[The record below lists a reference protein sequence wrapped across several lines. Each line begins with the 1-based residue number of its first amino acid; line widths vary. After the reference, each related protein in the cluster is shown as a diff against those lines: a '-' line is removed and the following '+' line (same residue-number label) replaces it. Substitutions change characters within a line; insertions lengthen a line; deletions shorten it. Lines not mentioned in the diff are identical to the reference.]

1 MNEKHMQY
9 VLTVLKEGSFT
20 AAARKLYVSQPSLS
34 QVIKAAESN
43 LGTPIFD
50 RFSDPLTLTPAGALY
65 VDAARQITAIS
76 TNLTKRIEELGKEEF
91 GMIRL
96 GISVQRGMELLPYL
110 YPDFR
115 ALYPHVELKLVEL
128 GSAAM
133 ERNVLEGVVDIALL
147 TTSPRHEALVYDLIQ
162 EETLVLLVNKH
173 CALASRIADKT
184 PIDIIEAKEEAFV
197 CSRHGHSVRAILDA
211 LLVTRDLKPKIALE
225 TVSIEVGKRVTATSP
240 VVMPCPDSYADGG
253 FSEEAPYHIYPLL
266 GVETPRHFYAC
277 YRRDLYLT
285 KYMKDFLALVHEIKN
300 RREPPAPDAER
311 KQTQNG
317 I

>member
-34 QVIKAAESN
+34 QIIKAAESN
-43 LGTPIFD
+43 LGAPIFD
-50 RFSDPLTLTPAGALY
+50 RSADPLTLTPAGALY
-65 VDAARQITAIS
+65 VDAAKQITAIS
-76 TNLTKRIEELGKEEF
+76 TNLTKQVEELGKEEF
-91 GMIRL
+91 GTIRL

-110 YPDFR
+110 YPSFQAR
-115 ALYPHVELKLVEL
+115 YPHVELKLIEL

-133 ERNVLEGVVDIALL
+133 ERSVLEGIVDIALL
-147 TTSPRHEALVYDLIQ
+147 TTSPRHEALIYDLIQ
-162 EETLVLLVNKH
+162 EETLVLLVNRR
-173 CALASRIADKT
+173 CALAARIADKT
-184 PIDIIEAKEEAFV
+184 PIDISEAKDEAFV

-211 LLVTRDLKPKIALE
+211 LLAARDLKPKIALE
-225 TVSIEVGKRVTATSP
+225 TVSIEIGKRVTATSP
-240 VVMPCPDSYADGG
+240 VVMPCPDSYTDTG
-253 FSEEAPYHIYPLL
+253 FFGEAPYSMYPLL

-285 KYMKDFLALVHEIKN
+285 KYMKDFLKLVHEIKD
-300 RREPPAPDAER
+300 RRKFFSPDAER
-311 KQTQNG
+311 KQ